1 MLLIEKVVFLQ
12 NVPLFTGMRLDDL
25 ERLAD
30 IAWEAAVPAGTNVI
44 RQGEEGDRLYLIVEG
59 NVRIHTAEVDLATL
73 GPGRYFGELSIIDG
87 ETRSASATTETDCLF
102 LQIGREEFHALLL
115 RHAPFAREVVLA
127 LTRDLR
133 IARRTTQ

>member
-1 MLLIEKVVFLQ
+1 MLLIEKVLFLQ

-30 IAWEAAVPAGTNVI
+30 IAWENAVPARRMVF
-44 RQGEEGDRLYLIVEG
+44 RQGEDGDRLYLIVEG
-59 NVRIHTAEVDLATL
+59 AVHIHTANQHLATL

-87 ETRSASATTETDCLF
+87 EQRSASATTETDCLF
-102 LQIGREEFHALLL
+102 LEIGREEFHELLL
-115 RHAPFAREVVLA
+115 RHPQFAREVVLA

-133 IARRTTQ
+133 TARAATQ